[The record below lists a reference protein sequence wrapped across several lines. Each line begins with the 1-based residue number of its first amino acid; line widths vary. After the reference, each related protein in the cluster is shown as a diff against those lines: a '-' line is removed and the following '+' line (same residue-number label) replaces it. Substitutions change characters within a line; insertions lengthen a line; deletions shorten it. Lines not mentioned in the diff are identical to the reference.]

1 MKPDKHKKKASQ
13 AYKKKHNL
21 NSTSADKSGKGKP
34 NRTSSLSTVQQSQS
48 FDNQKFK
55 KRTIETNADR
65 YEEKECEIYEPIG
78 LDYNTLLNSAKNP
91 ASHLMLDIEK
101 EWNSYPDFDEFLQFD
116 CSKVAEAFS
125 ELKFCDRFQV
135 YENLV
140 GKEMYDQLNET
151 NLSSAGDK
159 ITKISDVKI
168 TRDATLNIDN
178 IDFNFN
184 KKLQLE
190 SNADSGAEMNT
201 EEVQK
206 TESVST
212 ECSPQQV
219 SYEGKI
225 PVTNTVPDVIIGE
238 TPDMNRISDVE
249 TKSGHE
255 DGLDDLLDDLF

>member
-135 YENLV
+135 HESLV

-151 NLSSAGDK
+151 SLSSTSDK
-159 ITKISDVKI
+159 ITKISDVEI

-178 IDFNFN
+178 IDFSFN
-184 KKLQLE
+184 EKLQLD
-190 SNADSGAEMNT
+190 SNVDSGAELNA
-201 EEVQK
+201 EVQK
-206 TESVST
+206 TEVLT
-212 ECSPQQV
+212 KLAPQQV
-219 SYEGKI
+219 SYEGKT
-225 PVTNTVPDVIIGE
+225 PVTSIVPDVVKGE
-238 TPDMNRISDVE
+238 TPDMSKISDVE
-249 TKSGHE
+249 IKSGHE

>member
-135 YENLV
+135 HENLV

-151 NLSSAGDK
+151 CLSSANDK
-159 ITKISDVKI
+159 ITKISDVEI
-168 TRDATLNIDN
+168 IRDATLNIDN
-178 IDFNFN
+178 IDFSIN
-184 KKLQLE
+184 KKLQL
-190 SNADSGAEMNT
+190 DSSVDNCAKMNT
-201 EEVQK
+201 VK
-206 TESVST
+206 HNAESVLT
-212 ECSPQQV
+212 KSPPQKV
-219 SYEGKI
+219 LDEVKK
-225 PVTNTVPDVIIGE
+225 PTPTVVPDVIKG
-238 TPDMNRISDVE
+238 E

>member
-101 EWNSYPDFDEFLQFD
+101 EWNSYPDFDEYLQFD
-116 CSKVAEAFS
+116 CSKVADAFS

-135 YENLV
+135 HENLV

-151 NLSSAGDK
+151 NLSSTNDK
-159 ITKISDVKI
+159 ITKISDIKI
-168 TRDATLNIDN
+168 IRDATLNIDN

-184 KKLQLE
+184 KKLQLD
-190 SNADSGAEMNT
+190 SNVDNCAEINT
-201 EEVQK
+201 EKQNAEILTK
-206 TESVST
+206 LA
-212 ECSPQQV
+212 PQQV
-219 SYEGKI
+219 SDEGKT
-225 PVTNTVPDVIIGE
+225 PTSNAVSDVKKME
-238 TPDMNRISDVE
+238 TPDMIKISDVE
-249 TKSGHE
+249 NKSGHE